1 MSLSAHKIFTILR
14 EIASHRVHIYVWAGQ
29 VLLSRLLVVGR
40 EHVVDLW
47 LVDNI
52 EVHLYLVQ
60 LLLLP

>member
-1 MSLSAHKIFTILR
+1 MRLVR
-14 EIASHRVHIYVWAGQ
+14 SHRVHIYVWAGQ

-52 EVHLYLVQ
+52 EVHLDLVQ